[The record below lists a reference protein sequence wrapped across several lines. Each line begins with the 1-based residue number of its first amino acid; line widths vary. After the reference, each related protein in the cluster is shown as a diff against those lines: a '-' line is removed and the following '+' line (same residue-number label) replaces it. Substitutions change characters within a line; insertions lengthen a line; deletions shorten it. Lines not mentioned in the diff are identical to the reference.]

1 MNRIDRAVVLHIR
14 LHSHTSQVVLWELYR
29 HNDVESLR
37 FTWIIIER
45 DYTRHE
51 SSEGPIVLQSFSAER
66 QAMAT
71 NSLFLSKV
79 QDERKKDILGGEA
92 SKTMYDGFSFAN
104 SFVPIYLSH
113 YR

>member
-45 DYTRHE
+45 VHTPRILG
-51 SSEGPIVLQSFSAER
+51 SPIVLQSFSAER

-79 QDERKKDILGGEA
+79 QEERNNDILGGEA

-104 SFVPIYLSH
+104 SFVPIYLSY